1 MVRLRSGSPF
11 LAPLMPSALQKS
23 HAKKRG
29 KKYREKEGLLQLKTY
44 PLPEAVELLTHVST
58 VVFDATAEVHIRIN
72 ADPTQADQIVRTVV
86 DLPNGTGKTP
96 KIAAFVP
103 DDLIETAKK
112 AGAFKAGNTDLI
124 REIEE
129 GKIDFDVAVA
139 VPKIMKD
146 LGKVAKTLGQRGLMP
161 NPKAGTVTDNVAK
174 TIEALRKGRTECK
187 MDTFGIIHTIFG
199 KISFGKEKLQENLQT
214 LLQALDEARPA
225 GIKDPYIRSITIAP
239 TMGPGIRITQ

>member
-1 MVRLRSGSPF
+1 MLKTSIISRSG
-11 LAPLMPSALQKS
+11 
-23 HAKKRG
+23 KRG
-29 KKYREKEGLLQLKTY
+29 KKYREKKSLVLKNTY
-44 PLPEAVELLTHVST
+44 PLPEAVELLTRVSA
-58 VVFDATAEVHIRIN
+58 VAFDATAEAHIRIN

-86 DLPNGTGKTP
+86 DLPHGTGKVP
-96 KIAAFVP
+96 RIAAFVP

-112 AGAFKAGNTDLI
+112 AGALKAGNTDMI

-146 LGKVAKTLGQRGLMP
+146 LGKIAKTLGQRGLMP
-161 NPKAGTVTDNVAK
+161 NPKAGTVTENVVK

-214 LLQALDEARPA
+214 LLQAIDEARPA

-239 TMGPGIRITQ
+239 TMGPGIRIAL

>member
-1 MVRLRSGSPF
+1 M
-11 LAPLMPSALQKS
+11 
-23 HAKKRG
+23 
-29 KKYREKEGLLQLKTY
+29 
-44 PLPEAVELLTHVST
+44 ELLTRVST
-58 VVFDATAEVHIRIN
+58 ATFDATAEAHIRIN

-96 KIAAFVP
+96 RIAAFVP
-103 DDLIETAKK
+103 DDLIDVAKK
-112 AGAFKAGNTDLI
+112 AGALRAGNDDLI
-124 REIEE
+124 HEVEE

-174 TIEALRKGRTECK
+174 TIEALCKGRTECK

-239 TMGPGIRITQ
+239 TMGPGIRIAL

>member
-1 MVRLRSGSPF
+1 MPKT
-11 LAPLMPSALQKS
+11 PLQS
-23 HAKKRG
+23 HTKIHG
-29 KKYREKEGLLQLKTY
+29 KKYREKASFVQKSAY
-44 PLPEAVELLTHVST
+44 PLPEAIELLTRVST
-58 VVFDATAEVHIRIN
+58 ASFDATAEVHIRIN
-72 ADPTQADQIVRTVV
+72 ADPTQADQIVRTIV
-86 DLPNGTGKTP
+86 DLPHGTGKTP
-96 KIAAFVP
+96 RIAAFVP

-112 AGAFKAGNTDLI
+112 AGALKAGSADLI
-124 REIEE
+124 REVEE
-129 GKIDFDVAVA
+129 GNIDFDVAIA

-161 NPKAGTVTDNVAK
+161 NPKAGTVTDNIAK

-225 GIKDPYIRSITIAP
+225 GIKDPYIRSITITP
-239 TMGPGIRITQ
+239 TMGPGIRITL

>member
-1 MVRLRSGSPF
+1 MSKTT
-11 LAPLMPSALQKS
+11 LQS
-23 HAKKRG
+23 RTKKHG
-29 KKYREKEGLLQLKTY
+29 KKYREKADLVQKSTY
-44 PLPEAVELLTHVST
+44 ALSEAVELLTRVSA
-58 VVFDATAEVHIRIN
+58 VSFDATAEVHVRIN

-86 DLPNGTGKTP
+86 DLPHGTGKTP
-96 KIAAFVP
+96 RIAAFVP

-112 AGAFKAGNTDLI
+112 AGALKAGNADLI
-124 REIEE
+124 REVEA
-129 GKIDFDVAVA
+129 GTIDFDVAVA

-187 MDTFGIIHTIFG
+187 MDTFGIVHTIFG
-199 KISFGKEKLQENLQT
+199 KISFGREKLQENLQA

-225 GIKDPYIRSITIAP
+225 GIKDPYIRSITITP
-239 TMGPGIRITQ
+239 TMGPGIRIAL

>member
-1 MVRLRSGSPF
+1 
-11 LAPLMPSALQKS
+11 MPSVLQKS
-23 HAKKRG
+23 QATKRG
-29 KKYREKEGLLQLKTY
+29 KKYREKASLVQKSTY
-44 PLPEAVELLTHVST
+44 AIPEAVELLIKVNT
-58 VVFDATAEVHIRIN
+58 VAFDATAEVHIRIN
-72 ADPTQADQIVRTVV
+72 ANPTQADQIVRTVV
-86 DLPNGTGKTP
+86 DLPHGTGKTP
-96 KIAAFVP
+96 RIAAFVP

-112 AGAFKAGNTDLI
+112 AGALKAGNADLI
-124 REIEE
+124 HEVEE
-129 GKIDFDVAVA
+129 GTIDFDVAVA

-214 LLQALDEARPA
+214 LLQAIDEARPA
-225 GIKDPYIRSITIAP
+225 GIRDPYIRSITITP
-239 TMGPGIRITQ
+239 TMGPGIHIAL

>member
-1 MVRLRSGSPF
+1 
-11 LAPLMPSALQKS
+11 MPPTVLQS
-23 HAKKRG
+23 RAKKRG
-29 KKYREKEGLLQLKTY
+29 KKYREKADLVQKSTY
-44 PLPEAVELLTHVST
+44 PLPEAVTLLTKVST
-58 VVFDATAEVHIRIN
+58 VSFDATAEVHIRIN
-72 ADPTQADQIVRTVV
+72 ADPLQADQIVRTVV
-86 DLPNGTGKTP
+86 DLPHGTGKTP
-96 KIAAFVP
+96 RIAAFVP

-161 NPKAGTVTDNVAK
+161 NPKAGTVTENVAK

-199 KISFGKEKLQENLQT
+199 KISFGEEKLQENLQT
-214 LLQALDEARPA
+214 LLQAIDEARPA
-225 GIKDPYIRSITIAP
+225 GIKDPYIRSITLTP
-239 TMGPGIRITQ
+239 TMGPGIRVAL